1 MLCLSCHTAQKHGD
15 PVRCVVI
22 HSDCTVADLEH
33 DLRTVE
39 TDRKARLPEQRLRY
53 AKTHVKAPTANCG
66 LMPLLMTR
74 SAFKS

>member
-1 MLCLSCHTAQKHGD
+1 
-15 PVRCVVI
+15 
-22 HSDCTVADLEH
+22 
-33 DLRTVE
+33 
-39 TDRKARLPEQRLRY
+39 LPEQRLRY